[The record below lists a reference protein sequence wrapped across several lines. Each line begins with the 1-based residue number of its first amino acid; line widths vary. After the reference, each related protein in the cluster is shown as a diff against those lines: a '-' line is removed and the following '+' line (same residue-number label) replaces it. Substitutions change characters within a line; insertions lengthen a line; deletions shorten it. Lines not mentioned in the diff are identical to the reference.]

1 MKKFNVTFKRLLL
14 FSIVILAIA
23 AIFISTTYT
32 KYIDTKKENSKT
44 RPAIFDVV
52 LEGDDPVIEVSF
64 AADGEPG
71 SPVGYSTAEK
81 HYDFSVLM
89 VENEVRT
96 DCEIE
101 IYFPQRIY
109 EKIVDAS
116 SYDETHKEGLYCS
129 YKVYKIN
136 DDASLTDITSQGSED
151 STEKTWT
158 YTETVSPQQSLK
170 FRLEFTF
177 YNNTTMDTENGNI
190 EDFLYVAGDLEVTAT
205 ARQVLD

>member
-1 MKKFNVTFKRLLL
+1 MRKK
-14 FSIVILAIA
+14 ILSK
-23 AIFISTTYT
+23 IFISIISLTIISTAIVSSVFAKYT
-32 KYIDTKKENSKT
+32 VGPVQRGVST

-52 LEGDDPVIEVSF
+52 FDGGDPVIEVSF

-101 IYFPQRIY
+101 VYFPQRIF
-109 EKIVDAS
+109 EKIVNAS
-116 SYDETHKEGLYCS
+116 SYDKTHKEGLYCS

-136 DDASLTDITSQGSED
+136 DDASLTDITSQGSQD
-151 STEKTWT
+151 STKKTWT
-158 YTETVSPQQSLK
+158 YTEKVSPQQSLK